1 MAAVFFC
8 RCLNGSWNCVR
19 TIAPLYGVEMLSAS
33 RRKAGQRVAPPILNA
48 RRVVPRSEASIVI
61 AKVPEAGAAR
71 ESPRAPRGP
80 GRGRGGCAGAAPL
93 RPQLSQGVAKAAQSD
108 PFDDGARQRAGAGH
122 AGVRLLIPTSHPAR
136 AAARAGRWR

>member
-80 GRGRGGCAGAAPL
+80 GRGPGGC
-93 RPQLSQGVAKAAQSD
+93 
-108 PFDDGARQRAGAGH
+108 
-122 AGVRLLIPTSHPAR
+122 PAR
-136 AAARAGRWR
+136 APLSPKLFPRVGQTAPTDPV